1 MPRAGALRQHAPRG
15 RRLPTIGPR
24 MRRLSRHLGLV
35 AGLASLV
42 LAAGLLGRGSVE
54 AAGQP
59 LRYLGGDV
67 GTLDPAFIGDAS
79 DVQLLMQLYAGLTRL
94 DEEGTVYPS
103 LAASWTVSGDGLT
116 YTFTLRDGLTFSDGS
131 PLEAADVRRSWL
143 RLLDPAVGAYAPGML
158 TVVRGATE
166 RLAGGDEGDVGITAT
181 DARTLVVE
189 LAHPAGY
196 FTAVTATPATFVV
209 PRDAG
214 TDDGWQSVD
223 GFVGSGPY
231 VVERMDGEDLVLRAN
246 ERYVGGAPPIDEVRW
261 IGRLDG
267 DVVEAFS
274 AGQIDLTGI
283 ASFDASWISYDRDL
297 GPSLQRGAALS
308 VQYFGFDTTRPPFD
322 DARVRRAFALA
333 LDRARLVE
341 ISAGTGARGA
351 GSIVPPALWPG
362 ETFGEPDA
370 PDLDE
375 ARRLLDAAGYADRAD
390 LGTITVNGTGLGVS
404 PAVATWEE
412 ELGVEVAVEV
422 MDFGDYIAAL
432 RTHPPQVFTINWI
445 ADYPSPHALYG
456 LLLLPGAPDNDGRWI
471 DETFVELLQAAAAAG
486 DPGAQAAA
494 YAEVDARVR
503 TEAPLIPWS
512 YDENWWLVRDG
523 LRGTGQLTIGL
534 LDFGRLS
541 WDH

>member
-1 MPRAGALRQHAPRG
+1 
-15 RRLPTIGPR
+15 
-24 MRRLSRHLGLV
+24 MRRLSRRLGLV

-42 LAAGLLGRGSVE
+42 LAATLVGRGSVE
-54 AAGQP
+54 AAGEP

-103 LAASWTVSGDGLT
+103 LAASWTVSDDGLT

-158 TVVRGATE
+158 TVVRGASE

-214 TDDGWQSVD
+214 TDDTWQSVD

-231 VVERMDGEDLVLRAN
+231 VAERMEGEDLVLRAN

-274 AGQIDLTGI
+274 AGEIDLTGV

-351 GSIVPPALWPG
+351 GSIVPPALWPSG
-362 ETFGEPDA
+362 TFGEPDA

-412 ELGVEVAVEV
+412 ELGVDIEVEV

-456 LLLLPGAPDNDGRWI
+456 LLLLPSAPDNDGGWV
-471 DETFVELLQAAAAAG
+471 DETFVELLQAAAAAE
-486 DPGAQAAA
+486 DPDAQAAA

-503 TEAPLIPWS
+503 AEAPLVPWS
-512 YDENWWLVRDG
+512 YDENWWLVREG